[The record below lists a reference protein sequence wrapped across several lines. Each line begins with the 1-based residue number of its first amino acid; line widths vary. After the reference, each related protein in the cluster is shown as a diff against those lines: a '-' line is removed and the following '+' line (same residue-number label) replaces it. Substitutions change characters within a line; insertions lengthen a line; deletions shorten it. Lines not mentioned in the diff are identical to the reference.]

1 MAMTPSVEGS
11 YDGPMPDRDPAF
23 LWETE
28 ALRTVGAQG
37 RETGR
42 HVRPEPAVVPGG
54 DWVTLR
60 EASDATGI
68 PVATLRS
75 WIRKKRLPSKLD
87 QTENGDLR
95 LVQLDRV
102 LARAD
107 QLGREV
113 EVVDLRRDR
122 VTIDRA
128 PGPTTVEAA
137 PPGTMIVPIEAWDK
151 MLIQL
156 GNLHEAGQ
164 QLAEARERAARAET
178 EASFLRE
185 RLADLR
191 TGGPADIPAEAAAEV
206 MADDRALAASVEKAG
221 ERPSFTVYLWR
232 STMSR
237 LRRS

>member
-1 MAMTPSVEGS
+1 MTPRAGGS

-23 LWETE
+23 IWETE
-28 ALRTVGAQG
+28 ALRSVGVQG
-37 RETGR
+37 KETGR
-42 HVRPEPAVVPGG
+42 HVRPDPAAVDDG
-54 DWVTLR
+54 WITLR

-75 WIRKKRLPSKLD
+75 WIRKKRVPSMLD
-87 QTENGDLR
+87 RTENGDRR

-107 QLGREV
+107 ELGREV
-113 EVVDLRRDR
+113 AVVDLRRDH
-122 VTIDRA
+122 VTVDRA
-128 PGPTTVEAA
+128 PSPTIAQTA

-185 RLADLR
+185 RLAELR
-191 TGGPADIPAEAAAEV
+191 SGGPADVTAETAVDDPVVDED
-206 MADDRALAASVEKAG
+206 ADTG
-221 ERPSFTVYLWR
+221 ERPSFSVYLWR

>member
-1 MAMTPSVEGS
+1 MTPSIQGS

-28 ALRTVGAQG
+28 ALRTVGDQG
-37 RETGR
+37 KETGR
-42 HVRPEPAVVPGG
+42 HARPEPAAVQGG
-54 DWVTLR
+54 WVTLR

-75 WIRKKRLPSKLD
+75 WIRKKRVPSMLD
-87 QTENGDLR
+87 QTENGDRR

-122 VTIDRA
+122 VTVDRA
-128 PGPTTVEAA
+128 PAPTIAEAA

-185 RLADLR
+185 RLAELR
-191 TGGPADIPAEAAAEV
+191 SGTLADPPGEATAEV
-206 MADDRALAASVEKAG
+206 AADDPALAAPVEGTG
-221 ERPSFTVYLWR
+221 ERPSFSVYLWR

-237 LRRS
+237 LRRT

>member
-1 MAMTPSVEGS
+1 MTPSATGS

-28 ALRTVGAQG
+28 ALRTGGGQVK
-37 RETGR
+37 ETGR
-42 HVRPEPAVVPGG
+42 HVRPEPATDRDG
-54 DWVTLR
+54 WVTLR

-75 WIRKKRLPSKLD
+75 WIRKKRVPSLLD
-87 QTENGDLR
+87 QTENGDRR

-113 EVVDLRRDR
+113 EVVDLRRDQ
-122 VTIDRA
+122 VTVDRA
-128 PGPTTVEAA
+128 PTTTIGNEA

-185 RLADLR
+185 RLAELR
-191 TGGPADIPAEAAAEV
+191 SGKPADAPAEVVSSAPGVTAPV
-206 MADDRALAASVEKAG
+206 DRAG
-221 ERPSFTVYLWR
+221 ERPSFSVYLWR